1 MTCWYSD
8 DITTAASKLEFCSGA
23 LLATSVLAPQHWTL
37 LLIATLIW
45 NSQPC
50 PIKVPHRV
58 IQGLFLINN
67 LHLQCIQSG
76 TAQYYWAYP
85 HMSAGP
91 RCISFKVVSRTVKT
105 RVRKTKF
112 YMALIKTWLSLHQ
125 ILYFAVSAG
134 QCPPFCCDSIDSMR
148 SHTASGGSYSCHGT
162 GEGRRL
168 QQLLLCNWAAAK
180 TDTHLN
186 LTYNSISYTGTRGEE
201 KKKGGKGLGPVNFS
215 HRWNFVSSL
224 H

>member
-85 HMSAGP
+85 HVSAGP
-91 RCISFKVVSRTVKT
+91 RCISFKVVSRTVIT
-105 RVRKTKF
+105 WVRKTNF
-112 YMALIKTWLSLHQ
+112 YMALIKTWLSSHQ
-125 ILYFAVSAG
+125 SVLLYSLNW
-134 QCPPFCCDSIDSMR
+134 PMPS
-148 SHTASGGSYSCHGT
+148 
-162 GEGRRL
+162 
-168 QQLLLCNWAAAK
+168 LLLWLHRQHAQ
-180 TDTHLN
+180 
-186 LTYNSISYTGTRGEE
+186 
-201 KKKGGKGLGPVNFS
+201 S
-215 HRWNFVSSL
+215 HSFRRKLLLSRYWWRQKITTITSA
-224 H
+224 

>member
-125 ILYFAVSAG
+125 ILYFTLQSQLANALPSVVTPLTACAVTQLQEEVTLVTVLVKAEDYNNY
-134 QCPPFCCDSIDSMR
+134 FCVI
-148 SHTASGGSYSCHGT
+148 G
-162 GEGRRL
+162 
-168 QQLLLCNWAAAK
+168 LLLK
-180 TDTHLN
+180 QI
-186 LTYNSISYTGTRGEE
+186 YI
-201 KKKGGKGLGPVNFS
+201 
-215 HRWNFVSSL
+215 
-224 H
+224 